1 MRLRNQGKT
10 KDLSTLDVDAVL
22 CISVCERE
30 DRRALLDEEFASSG
44 LQVEY
49 VLVERD
55 NENPE
60 RGCYNS
66 HLRCAELALQR
77 GYRRVL
83 ILEDDATLEFF
94 APRVLARINRFLA
107 KRNPDIFY
115 LGVNLGWLWLTWTPS
130 IARVRAQGGHAY
142 ILSTEACRKVIGLG
156 DYSGRGI
163 DNYYSKIFLGFCCFP
178 MISQQQSEG
187 MCASD
192 IRQFRGGGK
201 GCDDAFWE
209 ANWRRQFREALRGLP
224 KTLLRRGF

>member
-1 MRLRNQGKT
+1 MRLRSQGKT
-10 KDLSTLDVDAVL
+10 KDLSALDVDAVL
-22 CISVCERE
+22 CISVRERE
-30 DRRALLDEEFASSG
+30 DRRALLDKEFAGSG
-44 LQVEY
+44 LHIEY
-49 VLVERD
+49 VLVTRD

-94 APRVLARINRFLA
+94 APRMVLRINRFLA

-115 LGVNLGWLWLTWTPS
+115 LGVNLGRLWLTWTPG

-142 ILSTEACRKVIGLG
+142 ILSIEACRKVIALG

-163 DNYYSKIFLGFCCFP
+163 DNYYSKMFAGFCCFP
-178 MISQQQSEG
+178 MISQQQPEG
-187 MCASD
+187 ACASD
-192 IRQFRGGGK
+192 LRQFRGGGK
-201 GCDDAFWE
+201 GCDEAFWE
-209 ANWRRQFREALRGLP
+209 ANWRRQYQEALRGLP

>member
-1 MRLRNQGKT
+1 MRLLSQGKT
-10 KDLSTLDVDAVL
+10 KDLSALDVDAVL

-30 DRRALLDEEFASSG
+30 DRRALLDEAFANSG

-49 VLVERD
+49 VLVARD

-66 HLRCAELALQR
+66 HLRCAELAFQR

-94 APRVLARINRFLA
+94 APRVLTRINRFLA

-115 LGVNLGWLWLTWTPS
+115 LGVILGRLWLTWTPS

-142 ILSTEACRKVIGLG
+142 MLSAEACRKVIGLG

-163 DNYYSKIFLGFCCFP
+163 DNYYSKMFAGFCCFP
-178 MISQQQSEG
+178 MISQQQTEG
-187 MCASD
+187 VCASD
-192 IRQFRGGGK
+192 LRQFRGGGK
-201 GCDDAFWE
+201 GFDDAFWE
-209 ANWRRQFREALRGLP
+209 ANWWRQFREALRGLP